1 MEKDATPTK
10 EIIEENPFERI
21 MAIESFY
28 KGTMMVGV
36 GLFFFLGLLYKT
48 LGDDLYSFILTP

>member
-1 MEKDATPTK
+1 MEKEASTKPTQ

-36 GLFFFLGLLYKT
+36 GLFFFLGLLYTT
-48 LGDDLYSFILTP
+48 LGEDL